1 MGMHF
6 DYNNL
11 QELPAFNYFRTN
23 LKKAMK
29 KITLGFLLLFCT
41 ISNAQENYPKD
52 AFRAPLDIPIIL
64 AGTFGEL
71 RSNHFHS
78 GIDIKTQ
85 QRQGLPVFAIGNGT
99 VTRIKVSLWGYG
111 KVLYVAHPNGYTS
124 VYGHLQKF
132 SPEIEEYIKKIQYQ
146 KKSYEVEVFPDYG
159 EVKVNKGQIIAYSGN
174 TGGSSGPHL
183 HFEIRSSIS
192 EKPTNPLFYGIDVAD
207 ATNPTLEKL
216 FLYPLSNNSMVNQSQ
231 EKIQVNFSKQPDGS
245 FLADKV
251 EAFGN
256 IGVGFIGFDRQ
267 DMAANKNGVYS
278 VSLSVNGK
286 VYTAYDFESFS
297 FGETRYINTLVD
309 YEHLGK
315 YRQRIQK
322 CFKSPGNNLGIYSEL
337 FNNGKIAIREGLS
350 YTIELLIKDLKGNKV
365 KLIIPVEGKKSDVKI
380 KNQTK
385 KTEHYVIA
393 KKPNNYDLLGAKV
406 YFPTNT
412 FYEDFY
418 LDLEKG
424 ADTVKIH
431 TNTVPAHRNFTITF
445 DASKYAKEEQKQLFI
460 ARLDGKLK
468 PSYLNTYKRGNT
480 FTSRTRNLGT
490 YTLAKDTVAPKIRT
504 KNFKEKQWLNNY
516 KYLSVHISDDLSGVD
531 SYSATLNGEWILME
545 YEPKK
550 STLTYNF
557 DDKILDKKQCVLKV
571 IVTDNVGNQNT
582 LTTAFYRK

>member
-1 MGMHF
+1 
-6 DYNNL
+6 
-11 QELPAFNYFRTN
+11 
-23 LKKAMK
+23 MK
-29 KITLGFLLLFCT
+29 KIILALLLLAS
-41 ISNAQENYPKD
+41 ILSQAQENYPQD
-52 AFRAPLDIPIIL
+52 AFRPPLDIPIIL

-85 QRQGLPVFAIGNGT
+85 QRQGLPVFAIGDGT

-111 KVLYVAHPNGYTS
+111 KVLYIAHPNGYTS

-132 SPEIEEYIKKIQYQ
+132 SPEIEAYIKKIQYR
-146 KKSYEVEVFPDYG
+146 KKSFEVEVFPDYG
-159 EVKVNKGQIIAYSGN
+159 ELKVSKDDLIAYSGN

-192 EKPTNPLFYGIDVAD
+192 EKPTNPLLYGLDVAD

-216 FLYPLSNNSMVNQSQ
+216 FIYPLSNTSVVNQSQ
-231 EKIQVNFSKQPDGS
+231 EKIQVNFSKQSDGS

-251 EAFGN
+251 EALGK

-267 DMAANKNGVYS
+267 DMAANRNGVYS

-309 YEHLGK
+309 YDHLGK

-322 CFKSPGNNLGIYSEL
+322 CFKSPGNNLGIYSEMY
-337 FNNGKIAIREGLS
+337 NKGEIAIREGLS

-365 KLIIPVEGKKSDVKI
+365 KLVVPVEGKKSEVKI
-380 KNQTK
+380 KKELK
-385 KTEHYVIA
+385 KTPYYVVA
-393 KKPNNYDLLGAKV
+393 NKPNNFDLTAAKV
-406 YFPTNT
+406 YFPSNT

-424 ADTVKIH
+424 EDTVKIH

-445 DASKYAKEEQKQLFI
+445 DAAKYTEEERKQLFI
-460 ARLDGKLK
+460 ARLDSKLR
-468 PSYLNTYKRGNT
+468 PSHLNTYKRGNT
-480 FTSRTRNLGT
+480 FTARTRNLGT
-490 YTLAKDTVAPKIRT
+490 YTLAKDSVAPKIET

-516 KYLSVHISDDLSGVD
+516 KYLSVSISDDLSGINT
-531 SYSATLNGEWILME
+531 YSATLNGEWILME

-550 STLTYNF
+550 NTLTYNF
-557 DDKILDKKQCVLKV
+557 DDKILEKKQCVLKV
-571 IVTDNVGNQNT
+571 TVTDNVGNQNT
-582 LTTAFYRK
+582 LTAPFYRN